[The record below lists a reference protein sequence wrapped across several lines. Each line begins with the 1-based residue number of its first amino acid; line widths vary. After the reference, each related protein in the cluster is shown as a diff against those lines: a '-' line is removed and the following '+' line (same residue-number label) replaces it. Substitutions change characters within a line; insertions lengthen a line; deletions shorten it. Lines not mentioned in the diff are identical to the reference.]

1 MKVKVGDIIAIM
13 ERNFP
18 LFLAQEW
25 DNVGLQL
32 GSAQQPVNKILV
44 ALDLTSEVVQAAIAG
59 KYNLIIT
66 HHPLF
71 FKALKNINIDRFPGN
86 LIAKLIKN
94 DISLYAAHTNLDMA
108 ERGINQ
114 LLAEKIGLQE
124 IMPLNND
131 EVESLYKLAVFVPL
145 THVEQVR
152 QAIHAAGAGQT
163 GDYSECSFQS
173 PGTGSFKP
181 GAGTNPFLGKVG
193 QLEQVEEIRLET
205 VCLERDLNKVLEAMH
220 ASHPYEEV
228 AYDLLQLKNG
238 GKIYSFGRK
247 GVLNPELTIQALAEQ
262 VKNRMDISSI
272 RIIGNPE
279 KKIKNVAVVSGS
291 GASMIPAAARQK
303 IDCLIT
309 GDVKYHEARDAE
321 EIGIGIIDAGHQE
334 TEEFIITHLTELL
347 RQECKRQ
354 GNEIMVDSLFISP
367 TIKTI

>member
-1 MKVKVGDIIAIM
+1 MQVKVGDIIAIM

-18 LFLAQEW
+18 LFLVQEW
-25 DNVGLQL
+25 DNVGLQS

-44 ALDLTSEVVQAAIAG
+44 ALDLTSEVMQTAIAG

-66 HHPLF
+66 HHPLL
-71 FKALKNINIDRFPGN
+71 FKPLKNIDVDRFPGN
-86 LIAKLIKN
+86 LIAQLIKN

-124 IMPLNND
+124 IIPLSNE
-131 EVESLYKLAVFVPL
+131 EVEPLYKLVVFVPL
-145 THVEQVR
+145 THIEQVR
-152 QAIHAAGAGQT
+152 QAIHAAGAGKT
-163 GDYSECSFQS
+163 GGYSECSFQS

-181 GAGTNPFLGKVG
+181 GTGTNPFLGKMG

-238 GKIYSFGRK
+238 GQTYSFGRK
-247 GVLNPELTIQALAEQ
+247 GILTPELSLKVLAEQ
-262 VKNRMDISSI
+262 VKTRLDISSI
-272 RIIGNPE
+272 RITGNPD

-291 GASMIPAAARQK
+291 GAAMIPLAARQK

-321 EIGIGIIDAGHQE
+321 EMGMGIIDAGHQE
-334 TEEFIITHLTELL
+334 TEEFIVSHLKELL
-347 RQECKRQ
+347 QQECKRQ
-354 GNEIMVDSLFISP
+354 GNEITVDNLYISP
-367 TIKTI
+367 AIKTI